1 MSVADTS
8 RARAGAT
15 PLPFTAMPTALTP
28 HSHTSISAPVRP
40 HRSGAL
46 AAGWAATAGGVAWLA
61 KIGVIVAT
69 DGRVMTTGAAAWLMR
84 AGLLAWVLAAGAT
97 ALWLTRRRGTATR
110 VAAVLGSP
118 VAAAAVLFVVGTLA
132 TAAIGRRGPAYLHE
146 EFGILVIGA
155 LGLALGAATL
165 RRAAP
170 DSLTGASAPG
180 AAQHFVP

>member
-1 MSVADTS
+1 MS
-8 RARAGAT
+8 RAVRPTASCLAAT

-97 ALWLTRRRGTATR
+97 ALWLTRRRGLAAR

-118 VAAAAVLFVVGTLA
+118 VAGAAVLVSVGTLA
-132 TAAIGRRGPAYLHE
+132 AAIGRRGPAYLHE

-155 LGLALGAATL
+155 LGLAFGAATL

-170 DSLTGASAPG
+170 HSLTGASASG
-180 AAQHFVP
+180 AAQHSVP